1 MKINGAELQKLRLSR
16 GFSQSQLAKK
26 CNISLSALRKYEY
39 GERNPKPVVIDRII
53 RELGVSGYKIVGIT
67 NADRIRAMSNWEL
80 AEFIYNVSNNL
91 VKISTCEEDCE
102 LCKSSESN
110 CIYQIGEWL
119 ISESD
124 K

>member
-1 MKINGAELQKLRLSR
+1 MTINGAELQKLRLSK
-16 GFSQSQLAKK
+16 GLSQREFAER

-53 RELGVSGYKIVGIT
+53 RELGVAGYKIVGVT
-67 NADRIRAMSNWEL
+67 NADRIRAMSDWEL
-80 AEFIYNVSNNL
+80 AEFIYNVSNGAT
-91 VKISTCEEDCE
+91 KISTCEEKCAECE
-102 LCKSSESN
+102 YSDDY

-119 ISESD
+119 INESD

>member
-1 MKINGAELQKLRLSR
+1 MKINGAELQKLRLSK

-26 CNISLSALRKYEY
+26 CNISLSALRKYEH

-53 RELGVSGYKIVGIT
+53 HELGVPGHRVIGIT

-102 LCKSSESN
+102 LCESSKDY

-119 ISESD
+119 ISES
-124 K
+124 